1 MSVYRCYFFNELGS
15 ITDWTALD
23 CATDADAEVRATALL
38 GEQSHHHAVEV
49 WELGRRTFQQAR
61 GVTQLH

>member
-38 GEQSHHHAVEV
+38 GAQSHHHAVEV
-49 WELGRRTFQQAR
+49 WELGRRTFQHVRKDAL
-61 GVTQLH
+61 LH